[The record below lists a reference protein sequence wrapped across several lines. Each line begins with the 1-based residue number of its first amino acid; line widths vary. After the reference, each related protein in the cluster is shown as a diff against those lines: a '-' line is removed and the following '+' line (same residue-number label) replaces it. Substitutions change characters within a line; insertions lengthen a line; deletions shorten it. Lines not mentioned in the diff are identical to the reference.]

1 MTEVF
6 FQILI
11 QIIFMKK
18 NTQIRNTVEEKN
30 VQDSGH
36 FRERRDEIIFKQ
48 KKERAKK
55 SRIQSF

>member
-6 FQILI
+6 FSDIDPDNI
-11 QIIFMKK
+11 YKK

-48 KKERAKK
+48 KKERAEK